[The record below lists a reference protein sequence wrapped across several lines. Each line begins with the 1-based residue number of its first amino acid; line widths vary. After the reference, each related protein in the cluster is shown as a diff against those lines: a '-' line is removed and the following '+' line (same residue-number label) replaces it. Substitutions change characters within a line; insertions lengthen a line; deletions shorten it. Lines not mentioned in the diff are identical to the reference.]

1 MFWLALVAFIL
12 VRFLPPRCQP
22 VSRPAY
28 FLPSILFMHNKAPLK
43 SAQHFSFFLSWFAL
57 VPQPLMLFESLQSAC
72 QVVDVFTQ
80 TGRENGENWAVLG
93 KTEWEKQEAV
103 QPVLLQG
110 GGGGKE
116 GGLGSRILD
125 PES

>member
-80 TGRENGENWAVLG
+80 TGRENGGKLG
-93 KTEWEKQEAV
+93 GARANEMGK
-103 QPVLLQG
+103 G
-110 GGGGKE
+110 GGSAAGIATRGGE
-116 GGLGSRILD
+116 RRGFGI
-125 PES
+125 

>member
-80 TGRENGENWAVLG
+80 TGRENGENWAVPG
-93 KTEWEKQEAV
+93 KTEWGK
-103 QPVLLQG
+103 G
-110 GGGGKE
+110 GGSAAGIATRGGGEKE